1 MRYIEDVVQGYLKE
15 HKEQENI
22 HDIVERALEQRK
34 KLNLEE
40 KDGILLEVDTMEF
53 CRECKEVPKFIV
65 VAFLLCS
72 RRSWPFRNILDVR
85 ISINYLDE
93 KF

>member
-40 KDGILLEVDTMEF
+40 KDGILLEVDT
-53 CRECKEVPKFIV
+53 
-65 VAFLLCS
+65 
-72 RRSWPFRNILDVR
+72 
-85 ISINYLDE
+85 
-93 KF
+93 

>member
-34 KLNLEE
+34 NLNLEE
-40 KDGILLEVDTMEF
+40 KDGILLEVDTQNENYA
-53 CRECKEVPKFIV
+53 KVLTYIG
-65 VAFLLCS
+65 FLL
-72 RRSWPFRNILDVR
+72 D
-85 ISINYLDE
+85 
-93 KF
+93 